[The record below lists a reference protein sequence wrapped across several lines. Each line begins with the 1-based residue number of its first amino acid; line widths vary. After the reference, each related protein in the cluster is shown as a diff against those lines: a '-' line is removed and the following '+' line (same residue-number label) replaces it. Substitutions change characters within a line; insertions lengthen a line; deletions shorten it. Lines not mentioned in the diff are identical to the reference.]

1 MSYDRA
7 NTVFVLVEVA
17 PSGAQR
23 IKEVF
28 EADSLEAAQGYAAQ
42 HNKTDLD
49 RHVQRFRIA
58 GEYGVRTLFK
68 SDSVEYEDESYYTA
82 F

>member
-7 NTVFVLVEVA
+7 NTVFVLVEVT
-17 PSGAQR
+17 PCGAQR

-28 EADSLEAAQGYAAQ
+28 EADSLDAAQGYADQFNA
-42 HNKTDLD
+42 TELD
-49 RHVQRFRIA
+49 KHVQRFRIV

-68 SDSVEYEDESYYTA
+68 ADSEEDGGAPYYTA

>member
-1 MSYDRA
+1 MSYDRTS
-7 NTVFVLVEVA
+7 TVFVLVEVA

-28 EADSLEAAQGYAAQ
+28 EADSLEAAQKYADQ
-42 HNKTDLD
+42 LNVTELEK
-49 RHVQRFRIA
+49 HVQRFRIA
-58 GEYGVRTLFK
+58 GEYGVRVLFK
-68 SDSVEYEDESYYTA
+68 SDSAEYGDEPYYTA

>member
-1 MSYDRA
+1 MSYDRTS
-7 NTVFVLVEVA
+7 TVFVLVEVA

-28 EADSLEAAQGYAAQ
+28 EANSLESAQGYADQLNVTA
-42 HNKTDLD
+42 LD
-49 RHVQRFRIA
+49 KHFQRFRIA

-68 SDSVEYEDESYYTA
+68 ADSEEDGGAPYYTA

>member
-1 MSYDRA
+1 MSYDHTS
-7 NTVFVLVEVA
+7 TVFVLVEVA

-28 EADSLEAAQGYAAQ
+28 EAVGLEAAQGYADQ
-42 HNKTDLD
+42 LNVTELD
-49 RHVQRFRIA
+49 RHVQRFKIA

-68 SDSVEYEDESYYTA
+68 SDSEEYGDEPYYTA